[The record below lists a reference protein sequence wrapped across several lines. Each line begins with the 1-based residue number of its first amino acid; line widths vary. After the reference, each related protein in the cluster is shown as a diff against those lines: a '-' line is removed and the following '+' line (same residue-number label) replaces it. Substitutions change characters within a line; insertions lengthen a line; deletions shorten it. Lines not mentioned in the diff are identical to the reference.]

1 MDANTLAI
9 VIAIIAATVAVI
21 ATVAVALF
29 ISIQQGNKHE
39 TAISELRSEVRSVV
53 SELRSELR
61 SVVSELRSEVRALGD
76 RFSAVESR
84 QSRLEGANETLAEVL
99 RRQSHTHEAAD

>member
-9 VIAIIAATVAVI
+9 VIAISAAAVAVI
-21 ATVAVALF
+21 ATVAVALYV
-29 ISIQQGNKHE
+29 SIQQGNKYE
-39 TAISELRSEVRSVV
+39 TAISELGSEI
-53 SELRSELR
+53 
-61 SVVSELRSEVRALGD
+61 RALGE